1 MFFRALLPVFFLLI
15 TAQFLGA
22 AEGGEEHHGLPAYA
36 VEVFRLGPLP
46 VTNSMIVTTI
56 ITVLIVGFAQL
67 ATRRME
73 MVPSG
78 LQNFAEWLVEGLF
91 NFLESVMGTDLTR
104 KTFWFFGSI
113 FIFILLTNW
122 FGLIPGIGTVGHVD
136 AEGHFVPYLRGGNAD
151 LNMTFALAMA
161 FFVVWFIWAIQE
173 NGVVG
178 LFKHIFMPQRAHF
191 LIAAIFIF
199 VGLVEVISIFM
210 RPVALSFRLYGNVFA
225 GENLLETMIHKAG
238 WLAPLIPL
246 PFYFLELLVG
256 IIQATV
262 FMLLT
267 ALFTKIIC
275 SHEGDHHD
283 HGNDDD
289 HHHGEAVEAEGS
301 AQH

>member
-1 MFFRALLPVFFLLI
+1 
-15 TAQFLGA
+15 
-22 AEGGEEHHGLPAYA
+22 
-36 VEVFRLGPLP
+36 
-46 VTNSMIVTTI
+46 
-56 ITVLIVGFAQL
+56 
-67 ATRRME
+67 ME

-91 NFLESVMGTDLTR
+91 NFLESVMGTDLTK

-122 FGLIPGIGTVGHVD
+122 FGLIPGIGTVGHMD
-136 AEGHFVPYLRGGNAD
+136 SEGHFVPYLRGGNAD

-178 LFKHIFMPQRAHF
+178 FFKHIFMPQRAHF

-283 HGNDDD
+283 HGHEDD
-289 HHHGEAVEAEGS
+289 HHHGEAVEAAEGS